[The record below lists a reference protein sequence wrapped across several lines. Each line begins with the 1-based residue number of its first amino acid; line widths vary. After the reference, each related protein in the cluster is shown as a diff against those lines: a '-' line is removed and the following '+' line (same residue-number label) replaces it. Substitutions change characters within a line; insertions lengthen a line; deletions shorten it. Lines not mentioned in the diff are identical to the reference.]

1 MEAQKMPALYQK
13 RDGKW
18 YCTLRGRQRYLGKNL
33 EVARE
38 KLKGLLEGKEDEKQ
52 VETMGEFAEAYLA
65 SLRNNQSQDTI
76 RTKAVTYR
84 SFREFVGERT
94 RMGGITAE
102 TIERYKQHGFAEG
115 LKRQTVR
122 SRLLNLSALFE
133 HAVKLRIIKTNPV
146 KQVPRV
152 KASVDPDPDHLNEDE
167 EAKLL
172 ALTDDQRYPWLRK
185 RDRLI
190 FILMLHA
197 GLRRIEAAQ
206 LTWPDIDLNRRLLVV
221 RNGKGAKHRIVGI
234 SERLAE
240 ALLDCWNN
248 WKKDDLHVITTLSGK
263 KISRDALTHVA
274 RKYVKLL
281 NHHYQGR
288 RRFSLH
294 SLRATFATRL
304 CERGVSTRIVQSLLG
319 HADPRTTM
327 RYAAVSE
334 AAVLEAV
341 KKLG

>member
-1 MEAQKMPALYQK
+1 MA
-13 RDGKW
+13 
-18 YCTLRGRQRYLGKNL
+18 T
-33 EVARE
+33 V
-38 KLKGLLEGKEDEKQ
+38 
-52 VETMGEFAEAYLA
+52 
-65 SLRNNQSQDTI
+65 
-76 RTKAVTYR
+76 
-84 SFREFVGERT
+84 
-94 RMGGITAE
+94 
-102 TIERYKQHGFAEG
+102 ERYKQHGFAQG

-133 HAVKLRIIKTNPV
+133 HAVKLGLVKTNPV
-146 KQVPRV
+146 RQVPRV
-152 KASVDPDPDHLNEDE
+152 KASVDPSPDYLNEDE

-172 ALTDDQRYPWLRK
+172 ALTDDQRYPWLKK

-206 LTWPDIDLNRRLLVV
+206 LTWPDIDLHRRLLVV

-248 WKKDDLHVITTLSGK
+248 WKKSDLFVITTLSGE
-263 KISRDALTHVA
+263 KISRDSLTHVA

-281 NHHYQGR
+281 NHHYQGK

-334 AAVLEAV
+334 VAALEAV